1 MKFVFVCLLATSA
14 FCYRAKVTPKQK
26 KLSRRK
32 RFLGWDPGKIETTS
46 TDMLIDLSNQ
56 QL

>member
-32 RFLGWDPGKIETTS
+32 RFLGWDPGKIETNS